1 LNEATKFLSFFGKK
15 CYIWPFLSVDIC
27 SIVLVTVKRDRLE
40 IMAEILSLCLK
51 PQIKTQVMY
60 GINLSWKMLQHY
72 LSNLQKLDLLAIQDE
87 TKKFVTTKR
96 GKEFVRKWKEIQ
108 ELL

>member
-1 LNEATKFLSFFGKK
+1 
-15 CYIWPFLSVDIC
+15 
-27 SIVLVTVKRDRLE
+27 
-40 IMAEILSLCLK
+40 
-51 PQIKTQVMY
+51 MY

>member
-1 LNEATKFLSFFGKK
+1 V
-15 CYIWPFLSVDIC
+15 I
-27 SIVLVTVKRDRLE
+27 VKRDRVE

-60 GINLSWKMLQHY
+60 GTNLSWKMLQYY
-72 LSNLQKLDLLAIQDE
+72 LFQLKKLDLLEINDE
-87 TKKFVTTKR
+87 TKKIMTTKR
-96 GKEFVRKWKEIQ
+96 GKEFVKKWKELQ